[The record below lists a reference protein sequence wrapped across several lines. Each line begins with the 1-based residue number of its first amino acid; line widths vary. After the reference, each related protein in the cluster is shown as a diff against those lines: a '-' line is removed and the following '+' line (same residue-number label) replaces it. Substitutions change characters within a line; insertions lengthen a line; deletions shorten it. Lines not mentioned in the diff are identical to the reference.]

1 MEAPIE
7 MYTRVENPR
16 LRNIYMVALLKGT
29 AVVAH
34 FAGTNDYKAIC
45 GVEVK
50 KKVVKP
56 VRYMQ
61 PLVDADDGVE
71 GSLFLEGPQP
81 KKRLR
86 RQEPRVMLP
95 IKGAEDDED
104 MEVPSAESE
113 SMVRHTLSQ

>member
-7 MYTRVENPR
+7 THLMYTRVENPR

-50 KKVVKP
+50 KK
-56 VRYMQ
+56 
-61 PLVDADDGVE
+61 L
-71 GSLFLEGPQP
+71 
-81 KKRLR
+81 
-86 RQEPRVMLP
+86 
-95 IKGAEDDED
+95 
-104 MEVPSAESE
+104 
-113 SMVRHTLSQ
+113 